1 MGKYGRIGVG
11 VALTGFF
18 LWLALRNVDIAAVR
32 DALRHAS
39 YGYLLPAALCG
50 AVGYCLRT
58 WRWGQILSRTK
69 VIPFA
74 RLFPILM
81 TGFATNNL
89 LPARVGEF
97 VRAYLLGREEEEV
110 SPSLAL
116 ATIVV
121 ERVCDGLTLIA
132 LMALTLAFFP
142 IPVSDPRLQTI
153 ELVATIIFGVAALGL
168 VALLLAPRPILAL
181 VRLCL
186 RPVPARLAA
195 RITGLLD
202 QFIAGLEALRSP
214 LALAR
219 IAGLSLLVWLCE
231 GGTFAFVLLAFPLGL
246 TGGEWVAAAVFLLV
260 FVNLGIMIPSA
271 PGYVG
276 TYQLFAKLALGAFG
290 VAASAAVALS
300 FVAHALQYTLITG
313 VGLLSIWRLG
323 LSPRNLGRMA
333 RAEQEAVA
341 HPGAPLPEA
350 AD

>member
-1 MGKYGRIGVG
+1 MGKYGRIVGG

-18 LWLALRNVDIAAVR
+18 LWLALRNVDVAAVR
-32 DALRHAS
+32 AALRHAS
-39 YGYLLPAALCG
+39 YGYLFPAALCG

-69 VIPFA
+69 AIPFA

-81 TGFATNNL
+81 VGFATNNL

-97 VRAYLLGREEEEV
+97 VRAYALDREEGIGA
-110 SPSLAL
+110 SLAL

-142 IPVSDPRLQTI
+142 LPVNDPKLQAV
-153 ELVATIIFGVAALGL
+153 ELAATIIFGVAAVAL

-181 VRLCL
+181 VRFGL
-186 RPVPARLAA
+186 RPLPARFAT
-195 RITGLLD
+195 RVGGLLD
-202 QFIAGLEALRSP
+202 QFIAGLAALRSP

-231 GGTFAFVLLAFPLGL
+231 GGIFAFVLLAFPLGL
-246 TGGEWVAAAVFLLV
+246 AGRERLAAAVFLLV

-313 VGLLSIWRLG
+313 IGLIALWRLG
-323 LSPRNLGRMA
+323 LSPRHLGSMA
-333 RAEQEAVA
+333 RAEQAAMA
-341 HPGAPLPEA
+341 HPGPPLPES

>member
-1 MGKYGRIGVG
+1 MGKYGRILGGIV
-11 VALTGFF
+11 LTAFF
-18 LWLALRNVDIAAVR
+18 LWLALRNVDIGAVR
-32 DALRHAS
+32 DALRRAS

-50 AVGYCLRT
+50 ALGYCLRT
-58 WRWGQILSRTK
+58 WRWGQILAKTK
-69 VIPFA
+69 AIPFA

-81 TGFATNNL
+81 TGFAANNL
-89 LPARVGEF
+89 LPARVGEL
-97 VRAYLLGREEEEV
+97 VRAFLLGREEGI

-132 LMALTLAFFP
+132 LMALTLLFFP
-142 IPVSDPRLQTI
+142 IPVADPKLQLV
-153 ELVATIIFGVAALGL
+153 ELAATIIFGVATVALI
-168 VALLLAPRPILAL
+168 ALLLFPRPILAL
-181 VRLCL
+181 VRACL
-186 RPVPARLAA
+186 RSVPERFAA

-202 QFIAGLEALRSP
+202 AFIEGLAALRSP
-214 LALAR
+214 TALAR
-219 IAGLSLLVWLCE
+219 IAGLSILVWLCE

-246 TGGEWVAAAVFLLV
+246 AGREWFAAAIFLLV

-290 VAASAAVALS
+290 IAASAAVALS

-313 VGLLSIWRLG
+313 VGLLSLWRLG
-323 LSPRNLGRMA
+323 FSPRNLGQMA
-333 RAEQEAVA
+333 RVEQHAVTTA
-341 HPGAPLPEA
+341 TAPLPEP